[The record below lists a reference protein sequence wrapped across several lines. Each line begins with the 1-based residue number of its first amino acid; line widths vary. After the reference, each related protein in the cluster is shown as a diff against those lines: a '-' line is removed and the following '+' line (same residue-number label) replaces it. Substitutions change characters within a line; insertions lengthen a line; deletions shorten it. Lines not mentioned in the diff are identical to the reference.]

1 MKTICLASVSI
12 ENCNWQDTR
21 QVVGETF
28 LDRKYMQSDRLV
40 YNNILEIRERMPHF
54 HLCLGHIAAFFALF
68 FTSFVLVD
76 VNLGMAQN
84 QNHNF
89 PYQTPLFTS
98 LDEREVGEASPQS
111 DGTAM
116 ILQNATISQISSS
129 DSDTDKMLDE
139 LALNTD
145 SSTRASNGS
154 QSAEPYNLTVGS
166 ESFMLDDVLFKHY
179 RDDVNGIRIH
189 YVMGGEGDAIVLLHG
204 WPQTWYEWRDV
215 MPVLAKNNFTVIVPD
230 LRGLGDTSK
239 PATGY
244 DGNTTASDIYQL
256 VSQLGF
262 NTAYLVGHDI
272 GAQTAYSYTTAHPN
286 NVSKLVVIDYAFP
299 GLLPNASFAEPWWF
313 SFHRT
318 LDLPEALVASNER
331 EYLSWFYRQLAYNPY
346 SIDEA
351 AIDEYVRQY
360 SAPGGMRSGFEYFRA
375 SSIDAIM
382 NNETSRSNL
391 TTSILAVTGEVSPFS
406 RGVTKPNYSLESA
419 SRLANNV
426 SEIIMPS
433 SGHWIPEEQPGPL
446 ADLLIKFINE
456 KSNLPTS
463 NETGTKTSNALEDLI
478 KTVED
483 NSSIVSN
490 ISRTNNLSTGASPEQ
505 TMPIPSANLSI
516 APAQNMSTQT
526 PVPLVGQASN
536 EADSGR
542 NMEGPIPQ
550 NQSQLNTAGEEP
562 ISEQGTPLSEAI
574 EAVSKLFGRN
584 NSG

>member
-1 MKTICLASVSI
+1 M
-12 ENCNWQDTR
+12 
-21 QVVGETF
+21 
-28 LDRKYMQSDRLV
+28 
-40 YNNILEIRERMPHF
+40 
-54 HLCLGHIAAFFALF
+54 
-68 FTSFVLVD
+68 
-76 VNLGMAQN
+76 
-84 QNHNF
+84 
-89 PYQTPLFTS
+89 
-98 LDEREVGEASPQS
+98 
-111 DGTAM
+111 
-116 ILQNATISQISSS
+116 
-129 DSDTDKMLDE
+129 
-139 LALNTD
+139 
-145 SSTRASNGS
+145 
-154 QSAEPYNLTVGS
+154 
-166 ESFMLDDVLFKHY
+166 
-179 RDDVNGIRIH
+179 
-189 YVMGGEGDAIVLLHG
+189 
-204 WPQTWYEWRDV
+204 
-215 MPVLAKNNFTVIVPD
+215 
-230 LRGLGDTSK
+230 GDTSK

-244 DGNTTASDIYQL
+244 EGNTTASDIYQL

-262 NTAYLVGHDI
+262 NTTYLIGHDI

-318 LDLPEALVASNER
+318 LDLPEALVAGNER

-360 SAPGGMRSGFEYFRA
+360 STPGGMRSGFEYFRA

-391 TTSILAVTGEVSPFS
+391 TTPILAVTGEVSPFS
-406 RGVTKPNYSLESA
+406 RGVTKPNYSLQSA

-456 KSNLPTS
+456 KSNLPTP

-478 KTVED
+478 KTVEN

-505 TMPIPSANLSI
+505 TMPNPSANLSV
-516 APAQNMSTQT
+516 APEQNMSTQT

-542 NMEGPIPQ
+542 TMEGPIPQ